1 MQYCAEPSMATPLM
15 SSAARET
22 LRRSNE
28 QNIVK
33 DGVTDIDAQ
42 RATPQAV
49 TRKVRFV
56 HGEVKVSVHKDAL
69 EPKLAPVGIPLFCRS
84 PQLAHEL
91 TSAEAIALAEASSS
105 PVRSTPVKP
114 KVGKIAPPAAPRRR
128 KSAQLDEPAGVI
140 SLYYL

>member
-15 SSAARET
+15 TSAARET

-56 HGEVKVSVHKDAL
+56 PGEVRVSVHKHAF
-69 EPKLAPVGIPLFCRS
+69 EPKLAPAGIPLFRRS
-84 PQLAHEL
+84 PRLAHEL
-91 TSAEAIALAEASSS
+91 SSAEAIALAEASSS
-105 PVRSTPVKP
+105 PVKSTPVKP
-114 KVGKIAPPAAPRRR
+114 KAGKLAPP
-128 KSAQLDEPAGVI
+128 LHLVAGNRH
-140 SLYYL
+140 SLTSQQERSRM